1 MSKLTMKDNQEQK
14 FQKKPL
20 ILEISKT
27 NMKWQ
32 KLVEA
37 KVQILENQRFKGLQ
51 KEQLIHYPE
60 QCKATTKD
68 KIQLDLDLQKFKE
81 NEKNYLI

>member
-14 FQKKPL
+14 FQEKPL

-32 KLVEA
+32 KQVET

-51 KEQLIHYPE
+51 KDQPIHYPE
-60 QCKATTKD
+60 QCKVTTKG
-68 KIQLDLDLQKFKE
+68 KIQLDLDLLKFNE
-81 NEKNYLI
+81 NDKYLI